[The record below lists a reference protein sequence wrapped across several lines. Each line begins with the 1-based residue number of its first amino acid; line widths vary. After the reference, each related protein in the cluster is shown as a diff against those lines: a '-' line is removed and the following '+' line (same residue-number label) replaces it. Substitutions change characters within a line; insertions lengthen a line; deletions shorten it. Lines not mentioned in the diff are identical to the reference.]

1 MGVRLRRSAL
11 EESGSLEQP
20 IEEWPY
26 LDQEV
31 LVPARSRKVCMTCHW
46 FRHHAGPN
54 CIPLLTCQLHQ
65 GLIAQGEHLTS
76 RCQGWTDDMTSQR
89 GWAPEVA

>member
-1 MGVRLRRSAL
+1 MRPILSMSD
-11 EESGSLEQP
+11 SGSLEQP

-31 LVPARSRKVCMTCHW
+31 LLRTRSRKVCMTSHW

-54 CIPLLTCQLHQ
+54 CIPLLTSPVVARA
-65 GLIAQGEHLTS
+65 GLT
-76 RCQGWTDDMTSQR
+76 T
-89 GWAPEVA
+89 